1 MYDPHSE
8 LAIELFGDASPEN
21 RQKAKEINYMRFYS
35 AGEIKVSLVAG
46 MYPIKERENE
56 S

>member
-21 RQKAKEINYMRFYS
+21 RQKAKEINYMRLYS
-35 AGEIKVSLVAG
+35 AGEIKVGLAAG
-46 MYPIKERENE
+46 MYPIKE
-56 S
+56 SDDV